1 MIAGI
6 LAGSINKDLQL
17 CDYDDCGSSQ
27 SEGMPL
33 YANKWR
39 RLLKTGFSVDD
50 KRIRF
55 LDMNIAG
62 WY

>member
-17 CDYDDCGSSQ
+17 RDYDDRESSQ

-33 YANKWR
+33 YANKWSGESYW
-39 RLLKTGFSVDD
+39 RLNSQ
-50 KRIRF
+50 
-55 LDMNIAG
+55 
-62 WY
+62 